1 MTPALIR
8 REIDKLPPDI
18 PVWIFHV
25 KPQFYDEIAEELS
38 SIDGSRVSIV
48 EQDRIYSI

>member
-1 MTPALIR
+1 MTPAFIR

-25 KPQFYDEIAEELS
+25 KPQFHEEIAEELAR
-38 SIDGSRVSIV
+38 IDSRVSIL